1 MPTQPVYRRLA
12 GVAETL
18 RYYTAPT
25 LESAN
30 VRQLIISGSWI
41 GLIEGGVIT
50 YLPVFLAR
58 LGASP
63 FMMGLFTSGQF
74 LLGSV
79 TYIPG
84 GAYAERHGNQ
94 VRLTNI
100 SSVAARSVYLL
111 IALLPFFLAPPD
123 IVPAVIVAWTLM
135 AVPLAVFVPSFFTVL
150 QQAVPLSRRSQFLG
164 VRWAMMTVVSAVS
177 ILAFGLL
184 LDHTPLPGG
193 YQIVFAVSFLAG
205 LMHVVNFSR
214 VKVPSFVRAAD
225 AGDAAGDL
233 PTRVR
238 RFVRPLVESRL
249 FVRYSLA
256 TVGFR
261 IALYLPYSL
270 FSIYW
275 VNDLHASDTV
285 IGLRGGVGYA
295 VLALGYI
302 LWGRWSQRW
311 GDRIV
316 LLVSGLAFGCYP
328 LVTAL
333 LPTMEWLP
341 LAAVVWGLAGSGI
354 DIGLFTMMMAVSPED
369 KRPRFIA
376 ATYVLSS
383 ITSFIGPMLGA
394 ALAEAVDVRSALFIG
409 GGLQLA
415 TALLFLWLPRHEEI
429 PNPAATTA
437 SATPDG

>member
-1 MPTQPVYRRLA
+1 MLTLTVRRRLA

-25 LESAN
+25 VDSAN
-30 VRQLIISGSWI
+30 ARQLIFSGSWV

-63 FMMGLFTSGQF
+63 FMMGLYTSGQF

-79 TYIPG
+79 AYIPG
-84 GAYAERHGNQ
+84 GAYAERHADQ

-100 SSVAARSVYLL
+100 SSVATRSVYLI
-111 IALLPFFLAPPD
+111 IALLPFFLAPPH
-123 IVPAVIVAWTLM
+123 IVPAIIVAWTLM

-164 VRWAMMTVVSAVS
+164 IRWSMMTVVSAVS
-177 ILAFGLL
+177 IPMFGLL
-184 LDHTPLPGG
+184 LDRTSLPTG
-193 YQIVFAVSFLAG
+193 YQSVFAISFLAG
-205 LMHVVNFSR
+205 LIHVVNFSR
-214 VKVPSFVRAAD
+214 IKVPPFVQAAD
-225 AGDAAGDL
+225 VGSAAGGIPARL
-233 PTRVR
+233 RG
-238 RFVRPLVESRL
+238 FLRPFVESRL

-261 IALYLPYSL
+261 TALYIPYSL

-275 VNDLHASDTV
+275 VNYLHASDTV
-285 IGLRGGVGYA
+285 IGLRGGVGYTA
-295 VLALGYI
+295 LALGYI
-302 LWGRWSQRW
+302 LWGQWSQRW

-316 LLVSGLAFGCYP
+316 LLISGLAFGCYP
-328 LVTAL
+328 LITAL
-333 LPTMEWLP
+333 LPAMEWLP

-369 KRPRFIA
+369 KRPRFVA

-394 ALAEAVDVRSALFIG
+394 GLAEAVDVRSALFIG
-409 GGLQLA
+409 GGLQVV
-415 TALLFLWLPRHEEI
+415 TALLFLWLPRREEI
-429 PNPAATTA
+429 SGPAANT
-437 SATPDG
+437 GHVE